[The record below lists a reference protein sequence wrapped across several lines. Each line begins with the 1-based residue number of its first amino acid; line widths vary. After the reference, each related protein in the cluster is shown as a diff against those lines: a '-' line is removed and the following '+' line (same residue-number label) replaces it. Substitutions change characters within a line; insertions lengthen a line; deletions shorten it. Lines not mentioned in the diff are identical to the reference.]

1 MGSIQSMFWRDKC
14 ETNSLT
20 HNSMAPMP
28 KGKYINYARQVR
40 KHDSVFGSFKKPL
53 SLKQREQVEGYRFD
67 SYYDKFNH

>member
-1 MGSIQSMFWRDKC
+1 MFNIKWEVSKVC
-14 ETNSLT
+14 SGEISV
-20 HNSMAPMP
+20 
-28 KGKYINYARQVR
+28 KQIR